1 MQGRVGFPWGHP
13 EAPGGSAH
21 IGVPGSSEKKG
32 TEPEVM
38 MTCSKV
44 RPQLT
49 PINQE
54 APGFLDEK
62 SANVVKLEFLLS
74 GK

>member
-21 IGVPGSSEKKG
+21 TGVPGSSEKKG

-44 RPQLT
+44 RP
-49 PINQE
+49 
-54 APGFLDEK
+54 
-62 SANVVKLEFLLS
+62 
-74 GK
+74 